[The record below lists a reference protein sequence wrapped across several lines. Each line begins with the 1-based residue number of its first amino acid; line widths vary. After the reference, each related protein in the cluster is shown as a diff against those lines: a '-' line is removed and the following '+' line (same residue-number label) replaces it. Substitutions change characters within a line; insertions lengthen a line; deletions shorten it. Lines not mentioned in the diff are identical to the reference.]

1 MWKTAT
7 AYGRGTQ
14 AGKRVAEP
22 VDASFDD
29 VELNTARQCLNDLL
43 PALQRLDRLL
53 EKAVAA
59 AQEAYGPEAAGDPY
73 RGLYITRDEVER
85 LLARAPGASA
95 LRTAARERGEPGQ
108 SPAKEGSRLAWLKWA
123 FSLTPFDVD
132 LLLIALAPELDLR
145 YERLY
150 AYLQDDVT
158 RRRPSV
164 DLALNLLCN
173 SLEAKVARRAHFA
186 SEAPLIR
193 HGLIHLIP
201 DPNQAQPPLL
211 SHSLKLDEQIV
222 HWLLGQKGLD
232 LRLASFCRLIEPA
245 ASLHEPALLLDDERE
260 QVLPAL
266 VNQALEAGQPLRLY
280 FHGPRGAGKRRAAE
294 ALASQV
300 GAPLLVAELGR
311 ALVNDADFEQRFKLL
326 FHEAWLRDAILYLDG
341 LDALRS
347 DERHPERPRLYQHL
361 MSELADDAGVTILA
375 GAEPWVPTGRGPTGV
390 VIVPFPIPDFAQ
402 RRVHWEASLAA
413 EGVTL
418 EPGDLN
424 TLADRFR
431 LTPGQI
437 ADAVATASNHARWR
451 AAAPLPLPPQVGG
464 GRRGWGGEGGVGPTL
479 GDLLGAARAQS
490 GHGLAALAYKI
501 DPVHHWRDIVLPD
514 DSIAQLWEICQRV
527 AHRHKVL
534 DEWGFNRK
542 LSLGKGISALFAG
555 PSGTGKTT
563 AAEIIANQLGLDL
576 YKIDLSAVVSKYIG
590 ETEKNLER
598 VFTAAETANA
608 ILFFDE
614 ADALFGKR
622 SEVHDAHDR
631 YANIEIAYLLQK
643 MEQYDG
649 LAILASNL
657 RQNMDEAF
665 IRRLQFIVEFPFP
678 DELYRRRIW
687 EIHFPP
693 EMERDPDI
701 DFEFLARQFRLS
713 GGNIKNIVLG
723 AAFLA
728 AAEEAPVGMEHLL
741 RATRREFQKMG
752 KLWSEAEFNRYREQ
766 ARANAEGQNGH

>member
-1 MWKTAT
+1 MT
-7 AYGRGTQ
+7 
-14 AGKRVAEP
+14 EP
-22 VDASFDD
+22 VKSARED
-29 VELNTARQCLNDLL
+29 VELSTARRCLNDLL

-53 EKAVAA
+53 EQAVAA
-59 AQEAYGPEAAGDPY
+59 AQESYGPEAAQDPY
-73 RGLYITRDEVER
+73 RGLYITRDEAER
-85 LLARAPGASA
+85 LLARAPGASM
-95 LRTAARERGEPGQ
+95 LRAGRGESREAGGDRI
-108 SPAKEGSRLAWLKWA
+108 KEGSRLAWLQWA
-123 FSLTPFDVD
+123 FSLSPFDVD
-132 LLLIALAPELDLR
+132 LILIALAPELDLR

-164 DLALNLLCN
+164 DLALNLLCG
-173 SLEAKVARRAHFA
+173 SLDAKVARRAHFT
-186 SEAPLIR
+186 SDAPLIR
-193 HGLIHLIP
+193 NSLIHLSP
-201 DPNQAQPPLL
+201 DPNQLQPPLL
-211 SHSLKLDEQIV
+211 SHYLKLDEQVV
-222 HWLLGQKGLD
+222 HWLLGQTGLD
-232 LRLASFCRLIEPA
+232 PRLVSFCEMVGPGLAPRAVVVENEA
-245 ASLHEPALLLDDERE
+245 Q

-266 VNQALEAGQPLRLY
+266 INQALETGQPLRLY
-280 FHGPRGAGKRRAAE
+280 FRGPPGAGKRRAAE
-294 ALASQV
+294 ALATQV
-300 GAPLLVAELGR
+300 GVPLLVADLLQ
-311 ALVNDADFEQRFKLL
+311 ALANEAEFEQRLTVL
-326 FHEAWLRDAILYLDG
+326 FREAWLQDAILYLNG
-341 LDALRS
+341 IDALRG
-347 DERHPERPRLYQHL
+347 DERHPERVRLSQHL
-361 MSELADDAGVTILA
+361 MAELADDAGVTILA
-375 GAEPWVPTGRGPTGV
+375 GSEPWVPTERGPTGV
-390 VIVPFPIPDFAQ
+390 VVVPFPIPDFAQ
-402 RRVHWEASLAA
+402 RRAYWESNLA
-413 EGVTL
+413 GVGITL
-418 EPGDLN
+418 APDDLDA
-424 TLADRFR
+424 LADRFR
-431 LTPGQI
+431 LTPSQI

-451 AAAPLPLPPQVGG
+451 AAAPPPGPPQVGG
-464 GRRGWGGEGGVGPTL
+464 GERVQPTL
-479 GDLLGAARAQS
+479 DDLFSAARAES
-490 GHGLAALAYKI
+490 GHDLAALAYKI
-501 DPVHHWRDIVLPD
+501 EPIHQWHDIVLPD

-555 PSGTGKTT
+555 PSGTGKTM
-563 AAEIIANQLGLDL
+563 AAEIIANELGLDL

-598 VFTAAETANA
+598 VFSAAETANA

-678 DELYRRRIW
+678 DESYRRRIW
-687 EIHFPP
+687 EIHFPE
-693 EMERDPDI
+693 EMDRDPDI

-728 AAEEAPVGMEHLL
+728 AAEDKPVGMDHLL
-741 RATRREFQKMG
+741 QATRREFQKMG
-752 KLWSEAEFNRYREQ
+752 KLWSEAEFNRYREH
-766 ARANAEGQNGH
+766 ARGHELA